1 MTGLD
6 HLPSISESWVRRRIL
21 RRCFGS
27 HRLACC
33 HEASVPEHRPSSGR
47 PVHGPARGR
56 DRIDKRPVGG
66 PVRVAAPGPRGSARA
81 ASPETRCATC
91 AITAGTTRRC
101 TRSHA
106 EDLDD
111 WGREL
116 GRPVAS
122 SAFGRPD
129 NPGARHL
136 QARIGER
143 WRVGSEVVLEVACR
157 GDPCRTFQGHVG
169 EQHWVKRFTQK
180 GAPGAYLRVI
190 EPGEIRAGDPIE
202 VVHRPDHEVTV
213 ALAFRAETTE
223 RALPERGRWRG
234 GALPAVAM
242 AEEKI
247 ATWHG
252 TAASRSERGRGAGA
266 RGGASG
272 ACGNSWSKMGVGW
285 RARGAAGQVTT
296 AWAMTTALITGSTAG
311 IGAAFARR
319 LAADG
324 HNLVLVAR
332 DTERLGEQA
341 TELHD
346 RHGLE
351 AEVLTA
357 DLSTDE
363 GIDAVAARLS
373 DRKNPVDL
381 LINNAG
387 FGNKGH
393 YLEVSMAD
401 ELTMLKVHCEAVLR
415 LTSAATEA
423 MRERGRGGVVNVASV
438 AAFVPRGT
446 YGASKAWVVQFT
458 QGAAR
463 DLAGSGVRLMA
474 LAPGFV
480 RTEFHQRAGMGTDNI
495 PNWMWL
501 DADKLVAAAL
511 ADLARG
517 KSLSIPT
524 PATRR

>member
-1 MTGLD
+1 
-6 HLPSISESWVRRRIL
+6 
-21 RRCFGS
+21 
-27 HRLACC
+27 
-33 HEASVPEHRPSSGR
+33 
-47 PVHGPARGR
+47 
-56 DRIDKRPVGG
+56 
-66 PVRVAAPGPRGSARA
+66 
-81 ASPETRCATC
+81 
-91 AITAGTTRRC
+91 
-101 TRSHA
+101 
-106 EDLDD
+106 
-111 WGREL
+111 
-116 GRPVAS
+116 
-122 SAFGRPD
+122 
-129 NPGARHL
+129 
-136 QARIGER
+136 
-143 WRVGSEVVLEVACR
+143 
-157 GDPCRTFQGHVG
+157 
-169 EQHWVKRFTQK
+169 
-180 GAPGAYLRVI
+180 
-190 EPGEIRAGDPIE
+190 
-202 VVHRPDHEVTV
+202 
-213 ALAFRAETTE
+213 
-223 RALPERGRWRG
+223 
-234 GALPAVAM
+234 
-242 AEEKI
+242 
-247 ATWHG
+247 
-252 TAASRSERGRGAGA
+252 
-266 RGGASG
+266 
-272 ACGNSWSKMGVGW
+272 
-285 RARGAAGQVTT
+285 
-296 AWAMTTALITGSTAG
+296 MTTALITGSTAG

-332 DTERLGEQA
+332 DTKRLGEQA

-346 RHGLE
+346 RHGIE

-474 LAPGFV
+474 LAPASSAPSSTSGPGWA
-480 RTEFHQRAGMGTDNI
+480 RTTSRTGCG
-495 PNWMWL
+495 WMRTSWSRRRSRTWP
-501 DADKLVAAAL
+501 AAS
-511 ADLARG
+511 RCP
-517 KSLSIPT
+517 SPT